1 MKSKIALFL
10 LLSVFQIQA
19 QTAKKTVTTPK
30 KTVVTKSVVKPTT
43 KVVGKPTAKPTVKTA
58 TKPVV
63 NEGIFATI
71 NTSKGDITVQLEFV
85 KTPVTVANFVSL
97 AEGKNAFVSKEEMI
111 GKPFYNGLKFH
122 RVIADFMI
130 QGGDPEG
137 NGSGNP
143 GYAFKDEITDLK
155 HDQPGILSMANSGPK
170 TNGSQFFITHKET
183 PWLDGK
189 HTVFGRVTQGM
200 NVVNQI
206 AQDDLINKITITR
219 KGAAAK
225 AFDASKIFSDYYFNK
240 AEEDKKDAEIEAEN
254 QRKQDS
260 LMAASK
266 KAYFEKFAPVIN
278 AKKAY
283 FDTTKAS
290 ATTTESGLAYKIT
303 QKGTGIKPANGATF
317 NFNYAGYFE
326 DGTLFDSSIP
336 EVCKEYGT
344 FNPQREAQN
353 GYRPF
358 PFEAG
363 KKEGLI
369 PGFIEGL
376 EQMTYGD
383 KAIVFIPSKL
393 AYGERG
399 AGSVIPPNTNIIFE
413 LEMIEVI
420 PEVTKPATTP
430 DVKGEEKK

>member
-1 MKSKIALFL
+1 MKSKILLFL
-10 LLSVFQIQA
+10 FLAVFQIQA
-19 QTAKKTVTTPK
+19 QTTKKTVTTPK

-43 KVVGKPTAKPTVKTA
+43 KVVGKPTVKPTVKPA
-58 TKPVV
+58 VS
-63 NEGIFATI
+63 EGIFATI
-71 NTSKGDITVQLEFV
+71 STSKGDITVQLEYV
-85 KTPVTVANFVSL
+85 KTPITVANFVSL
-97 AEGKNAFVSKEEMI
+97 AEGKNAFVANEKAI
-111 GKPFYNGLKFH
+111 GKPFYDGLKFH

-155 HDQPGILSMANSGPK
+155 HDKPGTLSMANSGPK

-183 PWLDGK
+183 AWLDGK
-189 HTVFGRVTQGM
+189 HTVFGYVTKGM
-200 NVVNQI
+200 DVVNMI
-206 AQDDLINKITITR
+206 AQDDIINKVTITR
-219 KGAAAK
+219 KGASAK
-225 AFDASKIFSDYYFNK
+225 AFNASKVFSDYYFNK
-240 AEEDKKDAEIEAEN
+240 AEDDKKQALIDEVN
-254 QRKQDS
+254 KKKQDS
-260 LMAASK
+260 LMEVSK

-283 FDTTKAS
+283 FETTKATS
-290 ATTTESGLAYKIT
+290 TVTESGLAYTIT

-336 EVCKEYGT
+336 DVCKEYGT

-376 EQMTYGD
+376 EQMSYGD

-399 AGSVIPPNTNIIFE
+399 AGSVIPPNTNIVFE

-420 PEVTKPATTP
+420 PEVVKPATTP
-430 DVKGEEKK
+430 EIKVEEKK